1 MSLGKEKSVQRSG
14 RRGALAI
21 LRRVRSGEMQPEEVC
36 MHERRICV
44 AYLRLEGYTAE
55 EIAEIFDVHRQTIS
69 RDQKALRQEAGR
81 LVDEMDARSVSGGLI
96 AWARHLTARALKAKD
111 MGLAWKIQKE
121 LVGEL
126 RALGYLPQA
135 VARHDVH
142 VGAVTTTDMILWAQN
157 RKPRKPLAE
166 LHRAAPEPPKKK
178 AESNHGEDDGGQNAE
193 PEEQGE

>member
-1 MSLGKEKSVQRSG
+1 
-14 RRGALAI
+14 
-21 LRRVRSGEMQPEEVC
+21 

-111 MGLAWKIQKE
+111 TGLAWKIQKE

-126 RALGYLPQA
+126 RALGYL
-135 VARHDVH
+135 
-142 VGAVTTTDMILWAQN
+142 N
-157 RKPRKPLAE
+157 
-166 LHRAAPEPPKKK
+166 
-178 AESNHGEDDGGQNAE
+178 
-193 PEEQGE
+193 